1 MVARA
6 YVLLDIVDGKSEQ
19 VAQALQGKPGVV
31 IAEQL
36 EGPPDLIM
44 VTEASDLP
52 HLAKLTVQAIISVE
66 TMIHGLRLLPVQDP

>member
-19 VAQALQGKPGVV
+19 VAQALQSKPGVV

-44 VTEASDLP
+44 VVEASDLQ
-52 HLAKLTVQAIISVE
+52 HLAKLTVQAITSVE
-66 TMIHGLRLLPVQDP
+66 TMTHGLRLLPVQDP